1 MPKKLKIYLISI
13 ISIGILFL
21 IYSFNQILLI
31 GSLDWIG
38 FLLFLSLSM
47 LSEILAVNMK
57 YGSISVGFAI
67 NLSAILLF
75 GPYGAAIIAGFGM
88 AFRMREGK
96 FLEWYKILFNVSAIS
111 LTAGIAGFVYN
122 MVGGTLFLN
131 NLSSN
136 IIPIFIAVITY
147 LFINNITVAT
157 VIALSQ
163 NINIWEVWKGNIR
176 WTVPNYLALA
186 ILGILITAI
195 YVNMGTI
202 AILLFFIPLTL
213 ARQSFKMYQ
222 DIKKVHLTTV
232 QALISTIE
240 AKDAYTKGHSERV
253 AELSAQIARK
263 MNYSESEIEKIKY
276 AGYLHD
282 VGKVSLESNILN
294 KKGELSK
301 KEYEIVKEHP
311 EVGANIVKNVKYL
324 EEVADYVKYH
334 HERLDGSGYPEGLE
348 GEEIPEGARILAVAD
363 VYDALTS
370 NRPYRNAWNRN
381 KALNLIEEDAGKCLD
396 EDIVDKL
403 FELLKERKK
412 VS

>member
-1 MPKKLKIYLISI
+1 MPKKLKIYLTII
-13 ISIGILFL
+13 ISIGMFFL
-21 IYSFNQILLI
+21 IFAFNKIFI
-31 GSLDWIG
+31 YNSLDIIG
-38 FLLFLSLSM
+38 FLLFVSLSI
-47 LSEILAVNMK
+47 LSELLAVNMK

-67 NLSAILLF
+67 NLAAILLF

-88 AFRMREGK
+88 AFRMREGE

-111 LTAGIAGFVYN
+111 ITAGMAGFMYKIAG
-122 MVGGTLFLN
+122 GKILLN
-131 NLSSN
+131 SLSSN
-136 IIPIFIAVITY
+136 FTPIFLAVITY
-147 LFINNITVAT
+147 LIINNITIAT

-163 NINIWEVWKGNIR
+163 NINIWEVWRSNIK

-195 YVNMGTI
+195 YINMGAV

-311 EVGANIVKNVKYL
+311 EVGADIVKNVKYL

-334 HERLDGSGYPEGLE
+334 HERLDGSGYPEGLK
-348 GEEIPEGARILAVAD
+348 GDEIPEGARILAVAD

-370 NRPYRNAWNRN
+370 NRPYRSAWKRN
-381 KALNLIEEDAGKCLD
+381 KALNLLKEESGECLD
-396 EDIVDKL
+396 ENVVDKL
-403 FELLKERKK
+403 FDLLKERKK

>member
-1 MPKKLKIYLISI
+1 MPKRLKYYLITIIGLWAVFFTYSI
-13 ISIGILFL
+13 YKLYLGASIDYAGIALF
-21 IYSFNQILLI
+21 I
-31 GSLDWIG
+31 
-38 FLLFLSLSM
+38 FLSI

-57 YGSISVGFAI
+57 YGSISVSFAI
-67 NLSAILLF
+67 NLAAILLF
-75 GPYGAAIIAGFGM
+75 GPYAACIIASFGPSL
-88 AFRMREGK
+88 RMREGK
-96 FLEWYKILFNVSAIS
+96 LIPWYKRLFNMAALGIATG
-111 LTAGIAGFVYN
+111 LAGIVYQN
-122 MVGGTLFLN
+122 LGGNFGQINLMQNSIALLLTIISYMV
-131 NLSSN
+131 
-136 IIPIFIAVITY
+136 
-147 LFINNITVAT
+147 INNITIAE
-157 VIALSQ
+157 VISLSQ
-163 NINIWEVWKGNIR
+163 NIRLRKIWMNNIK
-176 WTVPNYLALA
+176 WTVPNYLALSV
-186 ILGILITAI
+186 LGILISAI
-195 YVNMGTI
+195 YLDMGI
-202 AILLFFIPLTL
+202 VAILLFFIPLTL

-294 KKGELSK
+294 KKGELTK

-311 EVGANIVKNVKYL
+311 EVGADIVKNVKYL

-334 HERLDGSGYPEGLE
+334 HERLDGSGYPEGLK
-348 GEEIPEGARILAVAD
+348 GDEIPEGARILAVAD

-370 NRPYRNAWNRN
+370 NRPYRSAWKRN
-381 KALNLIEEDAGKCLD
+381 KALDLLKEESGECLD
-396 EDIVDKL
+396 ENVVDKL
-403 FELLKERKK
+403 FDLLEERKK

>member
-1 MPKKLKIYLISI
+1 MPKKLKYYLIAI
-13 ISIGILFL
+13 IGLWVVFFTYSVFRVYLGVNIDYAGIILF
-21 IYSFNQILLI
+21 I
-31 GSLDWIG
+31 
-38 FLLFLSLSM
+38 FLSI

-57 YGSISVGFAI
+57 YGSISVSFAI
-67 NLSAILLF
+67 NFASILLF
-75 GPYGAAIIAGFGM
+75 GPYAACIIASFGPSL
-88 AFRMREGK
+88 RMREGN
-96 FLEWYKILFNVSAIS
+96 LIVWYKRLFNMAALGITTGLSGIIYLNFGGNLGRIS
-111 LTAGIAGFVYN
+111 LMDNSFA
-122 MVGGTLFLN
+122 L
-131 NLSSN
+131 
-136 IIPIFIAVITY
+136 IFAIITY
-147 LFINNITVAT
+147 LFINNFTMAE
-157 VIALSQ
+157 VISISQ
-163 NINIWEVWKGNIR
+163 NIKLKKVWINNLK

-186 ILGILITAI
+186 VLGILISAI
-195 YVNMGTI
+195 YLDMGI
-202 AILLFFIPLTL
+202 VAILLFFIPLTL

>member
-1 MPKKLKIYLISI
+1 MPKKLKYYLITI
-13 ISIGILFL
+13 IGLWVVFFTYSVFRVYLGVNIDYAGIILF
-21 IYSFNQILLI
+21 I
-31 GSLDWIG
+31 
-38 FLLFLSLSM
+38 FLSI

-57 YGSISVGFAI
+57 YGSISVSFAI
-67 NLSAILLF
+67 NFASILLF
-75 GPYGAAIIAGFGM
+75 GPYAACIIASFGPSL
-88 AFRMREGK
+88 RMREGN
-96 FLEWYKILFNVSAIS
+96 LIVWYKRLFNMAALGITTGLSGIIYLNFGGNLGRIS
-111 LTAGIAGFVYN
+111 LMDNSFA
-122 MVGGTLFLN
+122 L
-131 NLSSN
+131 
-136 IIPIFIAVITY
+136 IFAIITY
-147 LFINNITVAT
+147 LFINNFTMAE
-157 VIALSQ
+157 VISISQ
-163 NINIWEVWKGNIR
+163 NIKLKKVWINNLK

-186 ILGILITAI
+186 VLGILISAI
-195 YVNMGTI
+195 YLDMGI
-202 AILLFFIPLTL
+202 VAILLFFIPLTL

>member
-1 MPKKLKIYLISI
+1 MPKKLKYYLIAI
-13 ISIGILFL
+13 IGLWVVFFTYSVFRVYLGVNIDYAGIILF
-21 IYSFNQILLI
+21 I
-31 GSLDWIG
+31 
-38 FLLFLSLSM
+38 FLSI

-57 YGSISVGFAI
+57 YGSISVSFAI
-67 NLSAILLF
+67 NFASILLF
-75 GPYGAAIIAGFGM
+75 GPYAACIIASFGPSL
-88 AFRMREGK
+88 RMREGN
-96 FLEWYKILFNVSAIS
+96 LIVWYKRLFNMAALGITTGLSGIIYLNFGGNLGRIS
-111 LTAGIAGFVYN
+111 LMDNSFA
-122 MVGGTLFLN
+122 L
-131 NLSSN
+131 
-136 IIPIFIAVITY
+136 IFAIITY
-147 LFINNITVAT
+147 LFINNFTMAE
-157 VIALSQ
+157 VISISQ
-163 NINIWEVWKGNIR
+163 NIKLKKVWINNLK
-176 WTVPNYLALA
+176 WTVPNYLALSV
-186 ILGILITAI
+186 LGILISAI
-195 YVNMGTI
+195 YLDMGI
-202 AILLFFIPLTL
+202 VAILLFFIPLTL

>member
-1 MPKKLKIYLISI
+1 MPKKLKYYLITVISLWALFFTYSI
-13 ISIGILFL
+13 YRLSTGVNIDLVGIL
-21 IYSFNQILLI
+21 
-31 GSLDWIG
+31 
-38 FLLFLSLSM
+38 LFVFLSM
-47 LSEILAVNMK
+47 LSELLAVNMK
-57 YGSISVGFAI
+57 YGSISVSFAI
-67 NLSAILLF
+67 NFAAILLF
-75 GPYGAAIIAGFGM
+75 GPYAACIIASLGPSI
-88 AFRMREGK
+88 RQRDGK
-96 FLEWYKILFNVSAIS
+96 LIVWYKRLFNMAALGITTGLSGIMFINMGGSLGRINLMENSVALILAI
-111 LTAGIAGFVYN
+111 
-122 MVGGTLFLN
+122 
-131 NLSSN
+131 
-136 IIPIFIAVITY
+136 ITY
-147 LFINNITVAT
+147 LFVNNFTMAE
-157 VIALSQ
+157 VISISQ
-163 NINIWEVWKGNIR
+163 NIRLKKVWINNLK

-186 ILGILITAI
+186 VLGVLISAIYLDMGIL
-195 YVNMGTI
+195 

-253 AELSAQIARK
+253 AELSAKIARK

-294 KKGELSK
+294 KKGKLNE

-311 EVGANIVKNVKYL
+311 EVGADIVKNVKYL

-334 HERLDGSGYPEGLE
+334 HERLDGSGYPEGLK
-348 GEEIPEGARILAVAD
+348 GDQIPEGARILAVAD

-370 NRPYRNAWNRN
+370 NRPYRSAWKRNR
-381 KALNLIEEDAGKCLD
+381 ALNLIEEDAGECLD
-396 EDIVDKL
+396 KNVVNQL
-403 FELLKERKK
+403 FELLEERKK